1 LVGKS
6 NKEFNERNI
15 IAMGRIKRLLEDD
28 WYEYSQSI
36 NLHWMEEEF
45 YYKPKPDD
53 YDNNIRQ
60 QDLEQ
65 E

>member
-1 LVGKS
+1 
-6 NKEFNERNI
+6 
-15 IAMGRIKRLLEDD
+15 MGRIKRLLEDD

-36 NLHWMEEEF
+36 SLHWMEEEF
-45 YYKPKPDD
+45 YYKYKPKPND
-53 YDNNIRQ
+53 YDNNVRQ

>member
-1 LVGKS
+1 
-6 NKEFNERNI
+6 
-15 IAMGRIKRLLEDD
+15 MGRIKRLLEDD